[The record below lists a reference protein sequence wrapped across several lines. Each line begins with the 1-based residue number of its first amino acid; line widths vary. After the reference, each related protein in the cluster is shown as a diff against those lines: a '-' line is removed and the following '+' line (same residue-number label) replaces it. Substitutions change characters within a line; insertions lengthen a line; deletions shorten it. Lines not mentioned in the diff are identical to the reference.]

1 MPNVS
6 LSEESGG
13 VNVML
18 RNRGGI
24 GWKAGGAEKGQ
35 PQGARTQPDKTV
47 GSVSH

>member
-35 PQGARTQPDKTV
+35 PQGPGLSQTRQLAQ
-47 GSVSH
+47 